1 MITEHNLADLDTL
14 IRQFFK
20 IEDITYGS
28 PKQPFVVRYRG
39 SLITPTVQQAS
50 IGSLKLC
57 NLTNSSL
64 FFVMKMEARYFC

>member
-28 PKQPFVVRYRG
+28 PNSLVVRYRG
-39 SLITPTVQQAS
+39 SLIS
-50 IGSLKLC
+50 
-57 NLTNSSL
+57 TNSPTGFDRCQS
-64 FFVMKMEARYFC
+64 ATSQTHPSSSS